1 MESMTLTP
9 MAVAAA
15 ARPRTYPSSVAAPET
30 IANTAM
36 TDMAKAAGRHRSCTW
51 SSMTAGT
58 AIRPAAKGLFE
69 ANGTRRLWEP
79 ST

>member
-1 MESMTLTP
+1 MKSMTLTP

-15 ARPRTYPSSVAAPET
+15 TARPRTFVSYVTTPET
-30 IANTAM
+30 FG
-36 TDMAKAAGRHRSCTW
+36 DMPMAARAHRSCTW

-58 AIRPAAKGLFE
+58 AIRQAAKGLIK

>member
-1 MESMTLTP
+1 MKSMTLTP

-15 ARPRTYPSSVAAPET
+15 ARPRTFSSYVAAPET
-30 IANTAM
+30 VA
-36 TDMAKAAGRHRSCTW
+36 DMAMAAGRHRSCTW

-58 AIRPAAKGLFE
+58 AIHPAANGLFK